1 MCIQGEERRRR
12 QSVLVGSKGSGLTLD
27 YGKPANC
34 QRGMNDQCARSVF
47 FPPPKNGS
55 MVFYAKPQ
63 ILNVVDNQKI
73 TVYVK

>member
-34 QRGMNDQCARSVF
+34 QRGMNDKCARSGF
-47 FPPPKNGS
+47 FSPPKKWKHGLLCKTPN
-55 MVFYAKPQ
+55 FKCC
-63 ILNVVDNQKI
+63 
-73 TVYVK
+73 